1 MSGPR
6 RPMSVNMASGG
17 KHWTKNEVE
26 NRVQSEPKVKKPA
39 SLTCPKWLSKD
50 AAKLFRAYAKELLAC
65 LPVSRLDTLTLARYC
80 DAEWSYSEAS
90 RQKSAFLSIAR
101 EIMDQEADARGSDA
115 ICPRSAPEAQTVDR
129 KQAYEECKAQI
140 AYWTKAMSAY
150 EKIARGAANDMG
162 CTITSRCR
170 LVVPPSA
177 KEEDDPLEQL
187 QQTLRVIH
195 G

>member
-26 NRVQSEPKVKKPA
+26 SRMQSEPKVKKPA

-115 ICPRSAPEAQTVDR
+115 ICPRSDPEAQTVDR
-129 KQAYEECKAQI
+129 KQAYEECKEQI

-170 LVVPPSA
+170 LVVPPAA

-187 QQTLRVIH
+187 QQTLRVMH

>member
-26 NRVQSEPKVKKPA
+26 SRMQSEPKVKKPA

-115 ICPRSAPEAQTVDR
+115 ICHRSDPESQTVDR
-129 KQAYEECKAQI
+129 KQVYEACKAQI

-170 LVVPPSA
+170 LVVPPTA

-187 QQTLRVIH
+187 QQTLRVMH